1 MNTEVYV
8 EPLSLNSCFFFSLH
22 LVDTIFCYA
31 SFQLQH
37 YDNNNNSS
45 SIIMKIKNNIKF
57 LVYSLIYPLF
67 LAPFSSHII
76 HENSQYVGVGLLQ
89 LSSLSV
95 EYLPH
100 VSVSYF
106 EQTAATVFMG
116 EGKCGL
122 AYHTHIANEFMAWRV
137 GITGLYV
144 PAFLLTIVVHSP
156 WECQPTC
163 TDMVYKTNLS
173 RQCRTR
179 TQTRSG

>member
-8 EPLSLNSCFFFSLH
+8 EPLSLNSCFFFFVAPGRYYFLLCKLS
-22 LVDTIFCYA
+22 T
-31 SFQLQH
+31 ST

-116 EGKCGL
+116 EGKCG
-122 AYHTHIANEFMAWRV
+122 
-137 GITGLYV
+137 
-144 PAFLLTIVVHSP
+144 
-156 WECQPTC
+156 
-163 TDMVYKTNLS
+163 
-173 RQCRTR
+173 
-179 TQTRSG
+179 